1 MITKRRASSV
11 MFRIGAQASGRGQ
24 RAAAGYVIAVL
35 AVLVAACSDPA
46 QAHIDGANELLG
58 SGDIQGAI
66 AALEAGTQANPDS
79 ASAWNNLG
87 NLYSQEQ
94 RSDEALYAFRRAI
107 QADPGRLEPH
117 YNLAGLLV
125 DLERNEEA
133 VEEFDRALQIDP
145 SKPEIHYNLAY
156 TLYRLDRFDKA
167 WERLEEARRRGAAPE
182 TVEQLAAAIQHFYTP
197 PAVPSEKSP
206 RR

>member
-1 MITKRRASSV
+1 MC
-11 MFRIGAQASGRGQ
+11 
-24 RAAAGYVIAVL
+24 VIAVL
-35 AVLVAACSDPA
+35 AVTMAACGDPA
-46 QAHIDGANELLG
+46 QAHIDDANELLG
-58 SGDIQGAI
+58 SGDVQGAI

-79 ASAWNNLG
+79 PSAWNNLG
-87 NLYSQEQ
+87 NLYSGEQ
-94 RSDEALYAFRRAI
+94 RNDEALYAFQRAI
-107 QADPGRLEPH
+107 QADPERIEPH

-125 DLERNEEA
+125 DLGRNEEA

-167 WERLEEARRRGAAPE
+167 WESLEEARRHGAEAE
-182 TVEQLAAAIQHFYTP
+182 TVEQLAAAIQRFYTP
-197 PAVPSEKSP
+197 PTEGSGESP